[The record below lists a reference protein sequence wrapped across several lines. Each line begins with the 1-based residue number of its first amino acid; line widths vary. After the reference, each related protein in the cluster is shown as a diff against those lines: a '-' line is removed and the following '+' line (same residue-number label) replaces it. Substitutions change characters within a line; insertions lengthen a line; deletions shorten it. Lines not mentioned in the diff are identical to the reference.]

1 MNIFLSI
8 ILNSII
14 PIFILISLG
23 YIIDIKFKP
32 DMSTLTKMNFYLF
45 VPAFSFVNI
54 YTTDISIDLIR
65 VIALTVALLG
75 INFVFGAGI
84 AKLLRLPKKTGKA
97 FENSVMF
104 NNSGN
109 IGISLMTLVFSNPPF
124 TTINIESGATP
135 YLEVALS
142 VQVMTLLVQNLTT
155 NTLGFINSGGEGM
168 TLKAGIMRVIKMP
181 TLYAII
187 CAVLFKLLPLD
198 FTLTPMWSAL
208 DYLKSGMISIALIT
222 LGVQF
227 AKTRIK
233 FKLKTPY
240 IAAFCRLIGG
250 PATAFVLI
258 KLFGFDGVTAQAVFI
273 ASATPTAVNTALLA
287 VECEGDADFAVQTVT
302 ISTLFS
308 AVTMTTAV
316 YLAYVLF

>member
-23 YIIDIKFKP
+23 YITDKKFSL
-32 DMSTLTKMNFYLF
+32 DLNTLTKINFYLF

-65 VIALTVALLG
+65 VIALTVSLLC
-75 INFVFGAGI
+75 IHFVFGAGI
-84 AKLLRLPKKTGKA
+84 AKLLKLPKKTVKA

-124 TTINIESGATP
+124 VSDGGVAP
-135 YLEVALS
+135 FLEVALS

-168 TLKAGIMRVIKMP
+168 TIKSGIIRVIKMP

-187 CAVLFKLLPLD
+187 CAVLFKFMPFD
-198 FTLTPMWSAL
+198 FTVIPLWPAL
-208 DYLKSGMISIALIT
+208 DYLKTGMISIALIT
-222 LGVQF
+222 LGVQLS
-227 AKTRIK
+227 KTRMN
-233 FKLKTPY
+233 FKIKTPY

-258 KLFGFDGVTAQAVFI
+258 KLFGFEGVTAQAVFI

-287 VECEGDADFAVQTVT
+287 AECKGDIDFAVQTVT

-316 YLAYVLF
+316 YLAYILF